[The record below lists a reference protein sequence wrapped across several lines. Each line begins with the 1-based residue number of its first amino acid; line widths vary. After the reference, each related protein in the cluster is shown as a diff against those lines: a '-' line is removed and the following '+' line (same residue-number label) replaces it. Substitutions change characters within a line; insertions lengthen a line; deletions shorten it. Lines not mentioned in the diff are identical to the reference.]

1 MPPLL
6 ASGPVVTVKSPL
18 KVVRSAAPS
27 ESTVPSA
34 SKSRTRPVTTTSE
47 LPPKNSSVLPAI
59 AVASTLTVSSLPA
72 VLIDTLVLPVVT
84 AISLSSALSAV
95 FTRKAP
101 DVISVASTLPAK
113 SSTVIRAAPFKS
125 SVMSLL
131 SSAASTTTEPPVAAP
146 VFTVVS
152 AVPVFTTTFVALL
165 SVVTS
170 RVPESGSPAPSPSAS
185 TVTLLATLVT
195 TKSAAPSTVNVSPNA
210 IWSASTFTI

>member
-1 MPPLL
+1 MPPLF
-6 ASGPVVTVKSPL
+6 AKGPVITVKLPL
-18 KVVRSAAPS
+18 NTLRSVAPN
-27 ESTVPSA
+27 ESIVPSA

-101 DVISVASTLPAK
+101 DVISVASTSPTK
-113 SSTVIRAAPFKS
+113 SSTVMRAAPFKS
-125 SVMSLL
+125 STVSLL
-131 SSAASTTTEPPVAAP
+131 SSAASTITEPPVVAP
-146 VFTVVS
+146 VLMMVS
-152 AVPVFTTTFVALL
+152 SVPVFTTTLVAPL

-170 RVPESGSPAPSPSAS
+170 KVPESASPAPSPSAS

-195 TKSAAPSTVNVSPNA
+195 TKSAAPSTVNISPNA